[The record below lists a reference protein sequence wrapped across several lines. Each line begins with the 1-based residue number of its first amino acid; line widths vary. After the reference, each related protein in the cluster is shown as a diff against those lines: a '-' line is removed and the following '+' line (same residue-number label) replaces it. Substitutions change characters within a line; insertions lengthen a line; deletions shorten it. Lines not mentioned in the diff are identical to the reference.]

1 MIKLIWVIVK
11 GDNMKKLIAT
21 STFTITLVS
30 VSYAT
35 ELKGSD
41 YILTDVG
48 TTYCY
53 KRIDI

>member
-1 MIKLIWVIVK
+1 
-11 GDNMKKLIAT
+11 MKKLIAT
-21 STFTITLVS
+21 STFIITLVS

-41 YILTDVG
+41 YISTDVG

>member
-1 MIKLIWVIVK
+1 
-11 GDNMKKLIAT
+11 MKKLIAT
-21 STFTITLVS
+21 STFIITLVS

-41 YILTDVG
+41 CTSTDVG
-48 TTYCY
+48 KTHY